1 VISKVKPRKNP
12 TIVSVN
18 DEAGPSIAIPG
29 ETTVRTIQAI
39 VVNLSGVPPKEV
51 SPKKLLVSL

>member
-1 VISKVKPRKNP
+1 M
-12 TIVSVN
+12 N

-39 VVNLSGVPPKEV
+39 VVNLCGVPPKEV